1 MKLASVFVALSSAS
15 MAWTATVPGGTD
27 IIVDITHK
35 VECDRKTRTNDVIS
49 MTYSLSLLDGTK
61 IESTAPGETFTFTLG
76 VGEVIVGWDVG
87 LLDMCVGE
95 KRKLTIPPAFG
106 YGPDAIGPIPGNS
119 TLVFD
124 TELINIKGVPKPT
137 WSVPTP

>member
-1 MKLASVFVALSSAS
+1 MKLASLFVALSSAS
-15 MAWTATVPGGTD
+15 TVWTATAPGGED

-35 VECDRKTRTNDVIS
+35 VACDRKTRINDVIS

-76 VGEVIVGWDVG
+76 VGEVIAGWDIG
-87 LLDMCVGE
+87 LQDMCVGE

-106 YGPDAIGPIPGNS
+106 YGPDAVGPIPGNS

-124 TELINIKGVPKPT
+124 TELITIKGVPKPT
-137 WSVPTP
+137 